1 MYVEVTETYYLVCDD
16 AYIQNLN
23 LVKQLSFVVFPS
35 NGKYQTF
42 TDGDELQLSNPH
54 QFLKL
59 LLLPCCIQIK
69 KMGEIE
75 DTEIQSDIPLI
86 KSLIV

>member
-35 NGKYQTF
+35 NGKYQTLR
-42 TDGDELQLSNPH
+42 DGDELPISNPIN
-54 QFLKL
+54 F
-59 LLLPCCIQIK
+59 
-69 KMGEIE
+69 
-75 DTEIQSDIPLI
+75 
-86 KSLIV
+86 

>member
-23 LVKQLSFVVFPS
+23 LVKRLSFVVFPS

-42 TDGDELQLSNPH
+42 RDGDELLIKSH

-69 KMGEIE
+69 RGGE
-75 DTEIQSDIPLI
+75 S
-86 KSLIV
+86 KS

>member
-42 TDGDELQLSNPH
+42 TDGDELPLSNPIN
-54 QFLKL
+54 F
-59 LLLPCCIQIK
+59 
-69 KMGEIE
+69 
-75 DTEIQSDIPLI
+75 
-86 KSLIV
+86 